1 MVQDEPAQPARAWS
15 LQVGFGGNGAEVQL
29 GSYQGLCLGAGVEG
43 TDVMDVKG
51 GAAGFGKGL
60 GLENRGHSEVRCF
73 LADPGIAYLTL
84 GHIVWSPSAEPGV
97 GTQSWETLFSILHI
111 LYSSL
116 GWVYFG
122 QVPIRCDLTDESL
135 TSQSAGIFQYK

>member
-1 MVQDEPAQPARAWS
+1 MVQDEPAQPTGAWS
-15 LQVGFGGNGAEVQL
+15 LQVGFGRNGAEVQL

-51 GAAGFGKGL
+51 GAAGFGKGP
-60 GLENRGHSEVRCF
+60 GLEKRGHSEVRCF

-84 GHIVWSPSAEPGV
+84 GHIVWSLSAEPVV
-97 GTQSWETLFSILHI
+97 GTQSRETLFLISHI

-116 GWVYFG
+116 EY
-122 QVPIRCDLTDESL
+122 ILDRC
-135 TSQSAGIFQYK
+135 QSGVI